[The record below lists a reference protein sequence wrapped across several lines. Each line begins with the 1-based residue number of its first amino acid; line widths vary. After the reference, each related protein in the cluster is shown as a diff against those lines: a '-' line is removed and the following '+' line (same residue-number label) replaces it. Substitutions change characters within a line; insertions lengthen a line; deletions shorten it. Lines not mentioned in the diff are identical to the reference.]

1 MAKTVKT
8 ENFPWSIKGISI
20 EARKLAKEG
29 AAKEGLTIGHW
40 LKKIIN
46 EDHGESVISANKS
59 LENANPEIAAT
70 KTLKS
75 DLSQP
80 PPMKTHD
87 ETMVL
92 ELIDQI
98 DKLDTSDSLPICHPL
113 ENLASYSK
121 TKPKLESI
129 TNSTHN
135 NYSPDF
141 KDSYF
146 IVPKVVE

>member
-1 MAKTVKT
+1 MAKTVNA

-29 AAKEGLTIGHW
+29 AAKEGLTIGQW

-46 EDHGESVISANKS
+46 EDHDETVISANKS
-59 LENANPEIAAT
+59 LENANSEIAAT

-98 DKLDTSDSLPICHPL
+98 EKRYLELTTPIQSILSQLSLRMDLVESKIKKDTLTDDL
-113 ENLASYSK
+113 
-121 TKPKLESI
+121 
-129 TNSTHN
+129 
-135 NYSPDF
+135 
-141 KDSYF
+141 
-146 IVPKVVE
+146 

>member
-1 MAKTVKT
+1 MAKTVNT

-29 AAKEGLTIGHW
+29 AAKEGLTIGQW

-46 EDHGESVISANKS
+46 EDHDESVISANKS
-59 LENANPEIAAT
+59 LENAKFEIAAT

-75 DLSQP
+75 GLSQP

-98 DKLDTSDSLPICHPL
+98 EKRYLELTTPIQSILSQLSLRMDLVESKIKKDTLTDDL
-113 ENLASYSK
+113 
-121 TKPKLESI
+121 
-129 TNSTHN
+129 
-135 NYSPDF
+135 
-141 KDSYF
+141 
-146 IVPKVVE
+146 

>member
-1 MAKTVKT
+1 MAKTVNT

-29 AAKEGLTIGHW
+29 AGKEGLTIGQW

-46 EDHGESVISANKS
+46 EDHDETVISANKS
-59 LENANPEIAAT
+59 LENANSEIAAT

-98 DKLDTSDSLPICHPL
+98 EKRYLELTTPIQSILSQLSLRMDLVESKIKKDTLTDDL
-113 ENLASYSK
+113 
-121 TKPKLESI
+121 
-129 TNSTHN
+129 
-135 NYSPDF
+135 
-141 KDSYF
+141 
-146 IVPKVVE
+146 

>member
-1 MAKTVKT
+1 MAKTVNT

-40 LKKIIN
+40 LKKIID
-46 EDHGESVISANKS
+46 EDHDESVISANKS

-98 DKLDTSDSLPICHPL
+98 EKRYLELTTPIQSILSQLSLRMDLVESKIKKDTLTDDL
-113 ENLASYSK
+113 
-121 TKPKLESI
+121 
-129 TNSTHN
+129 
-135 NYSPDF
+135 
-141 KDSYF
+141 
-146 IVPKVVE
+146 

>member
-1 MAKTVKT
+1 MAKTVNT

-29 AAKEGLTIGHW
+29 AAKEGLTIGQW
-40 LKKIIN
+40 LKIIIN
-46 EDHGESVISANKS
+46 KDHDETVISENKS
-59 LENANPEIAAT
+59 LENAKSDIAAT

-98 DKLDTSDSLPICHPL
+98 EKRYLELTTPIQSILSQLSLRMDLVESKIKKDTLTDDL
-113 ENLASYSK
+113 
-121 TKPKLESI
+121 
-129 TNSTHN
+129 
-135 NYSPDF
+135 
-141 KDSYF
+141 
-146 IVPKVVE
+146 

>member
-1 MAKTVKT
+1 MAKTVNT

-29 AAKEGLTIGHW
+29 AAKEGLTIGQW

-46 EDHGESVISANKS
+46 EDHDETAISANKS
-59 LENANPEIAAT
+59 LENAKSEIAAA

-92 ELIDQI
+92 ESIDQI
-98 DKLDTSDSLPICHPL
+98 EKRYLELTTPIQSILSQLSLRMDLVESKIKKDTLTDDL
-113 ENLASYSK
+113 
-121 TKPKLESI
+121 
-129 TNSTHN
+129 
-135 NYSPDF
+135 
-141 KDSYF
+141 
-146 IVPKVVE
+146 

>member
-1 MAKTVKT
+1 MAKIVNT

-29 AAKEGLTIGHW
+29 AAKEGLTIGQW
-40 LKKIIN
+40 LKIIIN
-46 EDHGESVISANKS
+46 KDHDETVISENKS
-59 LENANPEIAAT
+59 LENAKSDIAAT

-92 ELIDQI
+92 EIIDQI
-98 DKLDTSDSLPICHPL
+98 EKRYLELTTPIQSILSQLSLRMDL
-113 ENLASYSK
+113 
-121 TKPKLESI
+121 LESKI
-129 TNSTHN
+129 K
-135 NYSPDF
+135 
-141 KDSYF
+141 KDTLTDDL
-146 IVPKVVE
+146 

>member
-1 MAKTVKT
+1 MAKTVNT

-40 LKKIIN
+40 LKKIID
-46 EDHGESVISANKS
+46 EDHDESVISANKS

-98 DKLDTSDSLPICHPL
+98 EKRYLELTTPIQSILSQLSLRMDL
-113 ENLASYSK
+113 
-121 TKPKLESI
+121 LESKI
-129 TNSTHN
+129 K
-135 NYSPDF
+135 
-141 KDSYF
+141 KDTLTDDL
-146 IVPKVVE
+146 

>member
-1 MAKTVKT
+1 MAKTVNT

-29 AAKEGLTIGHW
+29 AAKEGLTIGQW

-46 EDHGESVISANKS
+46 EDHDASFILPNKS
-59 LENANPEIAAT
+59 SENADPENAVT

-92 ELIDQI
+92 EIIDQI
-98 DKLDTSDSLPICHPL
+98 EKRYLELKTPIQSILSQLSLRMDLVETKIKKDTLTDDL
-113 ENLASYSK
+113 
-121 TKPKLESI
+121 
-129 TNSTHN
+129 
-135 NYSPDF
+135 
-141 KDSYF
+141 
-146 IVPKVVE
+146 

>member
-1 MAKTVKT
+1 MAKTVNT

-40 LKKIIN
+40 LKKIII
-46 EDHGESVISANKS
+46 EDHDETVISVNKS
-59 LENANPEIAAT
+59 LENANSEIAAT

-92 ELIDQI
+92 EIIDQI
-98 DKLDTSDSLPICHPL
+98 EKRYLELTTPIQSILSQLSLRMDLIESKIKKDTLTDDLQ
-113 ENLASYSK
+113 
-121 TKPKLESI
+121 
-129 TNSTHN
+129 
-135 NYSPDF
+135 
-141 KDSYF
+141 
-146 IVPKVVE
+146 

>member
-1 MAKTVKT
+1 MAKTVNT

-29 AAKEGLTIGHW
+29 AAKEGLTIGQW

-46 EDHGESVISANKS
+46 KDHHEPVISEKKS
-59 LENANPEIAAT
+59 LENAKSDIAAT

-92 ELIDQI
+92 EIIDQI
-98 DKLDTSDSLPICHPL
+98 EKRYLELTTPIQSILSQLSLRMDLVESKIKKDTLTDDL
-113 ENLASYSK
+113 
-121 TKPKLESI
+121 
-129 TNSTHN
+129 
-135 NYSPDF
+135 
-141 KDSYF
+141 
-146 IVPKVVE
+146 

>member
-1 MAKTVKT
+1 MAKTVNT

-29 AAKEGLTIGHW
+29 AAKEGLTIGQW

-46 EDHGESVISANKS
+46 EDHDESVVSANKS
-59 LENANPEIAAT
+59 LENANSAISAT

-80 PPMKTHD
+80 PSMKTHD
-87 ETMVL
+87 ETIVL

-98 DKLDTSDSLPICHPL
+98 EKRYLELTTPIQSILSQLSLRMDLVESKIKKDTLTGDL
-113 ENLASYSK
+113 
-121 TKPKLESI
+121 
-129 TNSTHN
+129 
-135 NYSPDF
+135 
-141 KDSYF
+141 
-146 IVPKVVE
+146 

>member
-1 MAKTVKT
+1 MAKTVNT

-29 AAKEGLTIGHW
+29 AAKEGLTIGQW
-40 LKKIIN
+40 LKKILN
-46 EDHGESVISANKS
+46 EDHDESGISANKL
-59 LENANPEIAAT
+59 LENVNPEIAAT

-98 DKLDTSDSLPICHPL
+98 EKRYLELTTPIQSILRQLSLRMDLVESRIKKDTLTDDL
-113 ENLASYSK
+113 
-121 TKPKLESI
+121 
-129 TNSTHN
+129 
-135 NYSPDF
+135 
-141 KDSYF
+141 
-146 IVPKVVE
+146 

>member
-1 MAKTVKT
+1 MAKTVNT

-29 AAKEGLTIGHW
+29 AAKEGLTIGQW

-46 EDHGESVISANKS
+46 EDHDETVISVNKS
-59 LENANPEIAAT
+59 LENANSEIAAT

-80 PPMKTHD
+80 LPMKTHD

-92 ELIDQI
+92 EVIDQI
-98 DKLDTSDSLPICHPL
+98 ERRYLELTTPIQSILSQLSLRMDLVESKIKKDTLTDDL
-113 ENLASYSK
+113 
-121 TKPKLESI
+121 
-129 TNSTHN
+129 
-135 NYSPDF
+135 
-141 KDSYF
+141 
-146 IVPKVVE
+146 

>member
-1 MAKTVKT
+1 MAKTVNT

-29 AAKEGLTIGHW
+29 AAKEGLTIGQW
-40 LKKIIN
+40 LKIIIN
-46 EDHGESVISANKS
+46 KDHDETVISENKS
-59 LENANPEIAAT
+59 LENAKSDIAAT

-92 ELIDQI
+92 EIIDQI
-98 DKLDTSDSLPICHPL
+98 EKRYLELTTPIQSILSQLSLRMDLVESKIKKDTLTDDL
-113 ENLASYSK
+113 
-121 TKPKLESI
+121 
-129 TNSTHN
+129 
-135 NYSPDF
+135 
-141 KDSYF
+141 
-146 IVPKVVE
+146 

>member
-1 MAKTVKT
+1 MAKTVNT

-29 AAKEGLTIGHW
+29 AAKEGLTIGQW
-40 LKKIIN
+40 LKKVIN
-46 EDHGESVISANKS
+46 EDHDETVISANKS
-59 LENANPEIAAT
+59 LENANSEIAAT

-92 ELIDQI
+92 EIIDQI
-98 DKLDTSDSLPICHPL
+98 EKRYLELTTPIQSILSQLSLRMDLVESKIKKDTLTDDL
-113 ENLASYSK
+113 
-121 TKPKLESI
+121 
-129 TNSTHN
+129 
-135 NYSPDF
+135 
-141 KDSYF
+141 
-146 IVPKVVE
+146 

>member
-1 MAKTVKT
+1 MAKTVNT

-46 EDHGESVISANKS
+46 EDHDESVISANKS

-70 KTLKS
+70 KTLKF

-92 ELIDQI
+92 ELIDHIEKRYLELTTPIQSI
-98 DKLDTSDSLPICHPL
+98 LSQLSLRMDL
-113 ENLASYSK
+113 
-121 TKPKLESI
+121 LESKI
-129 TNSTHN
+129 K
-135 NYSPDF
+135 
-141 KDSYF
+141 KDTLTDDL
-146 IVPKVVE
+146 

>member
-1 MAKTVKT
+1 MAKTVNT

-29 AAKEGLTIGHW
+29 AAKEGLTIGQW

-46 EDHGESVISANKS
+46 EYHDETIISVNKS
-59 LENANPEIAAT
+59 LENANSEIAAT

-80 PPMKTHD
+80 LPMKTHD

-92 ELIDQI
+92 EVIDQI
-98 DKLDTSDSLPICHPL
+98 ERRYLELTTPIQSILSQLSLRMDLVESKIKKDTLTDDL
-113 ENLASYSK
+113 
-121 TKPKLESI
+121 
-129 TNSTHN
+129 
-135 NYSPDF
+135 
-141 KDSYF
+141 
-146 IVPKVVE
+146 

>member
-1 MAKTVKT
+1 MAKTVNT

-46 EDHGESVISANKS
+46 EDHDESVISANKS
-59 LENANPEIAAT
+59 FENANPEIAAT

-98 DKLDTSDSLPICHPL
+98 EKRYLELTTPIHSILSQLSLRMDL
-113 ENLASYSK
+113 
-121 TKPKLESI
+121 LESKI
-129 TNSTHN
+129 K
-135 NYSPDF
+135 
-141 KDSYF
+141 KDTLTDDL
-146 IVPKVVE
+146 

>member
-1 MAKTVKT
+1 MAKTVNT

-29 AAKEGLTIGHW
+29 AAKEGLTIGQW
-40 LKKIIN
+40 LKIIIN
-46 EDHGESVISANKS
+46 KDHDETVMSENKS
-59 LENANPEIAAT
+59 LENAKSDIAAT

-92 ELIDQI
+92 EIIDQI
-98 DKLDTSDSLPICHPL
+98 EKRYLELTTPIQSILSQLSLRMDLVESKIKKDTLTDDL
-113 ENLASYSK
+113 
-121 TKPKLESI
+121 
-129 TNSTHN
+129 
-135 NYSPDF
+135 
-141 KDSYF
+141 
-146 IVPKVVE
+146 